1 MIPWEE
7 LVYIGEKLMKWLEPL
22 LSTLLS
28 ALATV
33 VAAFLGAWYAFK
45 LMDKDHQRKKRAT
58 AVASGNRAIFTLMRQ
73 WNELNLI
80 QRQLIDPI
88 RSHPAKFVT
97 LLPAL
102 SLDYEHLKFDVD
114 SLSFLLDT
122 EYRQCLMDLLIA
134 EEKFQTAVRV
144 LNERSRLHFQTVQP
158 LLEKAGIIEG
168 GDYTKQQIEV
178 ALGDRVKVELSR
190 LTDDVIEHVDHAI
203 ISLKE
208 TSDKLHTVLK
218 ELYPKETIIDFKPI
232 DNK

>member
-1 MIPWEE
+1 
-7 LVYIGEKLMKWLEPL
+7 MKWLEPL

-33 VAAFLGAWYAFK
+33 VAAFLGAWYAFN

-58 AVASGNRAIFTLMRQ
+58 AVASANRAIFTLMRQ

-97 LLPAL
+97 LLPTL
-102 SLDYEHLKFDVD
+102 PLDYEHLKFDID

-158 LLEKAGIIEG
+158 LLERAGIIEG

-178 ALGDRVKVELSR
+178 ALGERRKVELSR

-208 TSDKLHTVLK
+208 TSDYLHTVLK
-218 ELYPKETIIDFKPI
+218 RLYPKETIIDFKPI